1 MGLQSARFSG
11 DQVLESCFAGT
22 HRMLAPEENLSVM
35 RVQEGLN
42 RLGFD
47 AGKLDGIFGRQ
58 TGSAVHAFKAANGLS
73 PDDPVVGRGTA
84 AKLDELLLHGS
95 PLLDPD
101 FGEVSGFV
109 ARHSVEPFLGLELA
123 PLLLAPLNSQRHDVA
138 RALLDS
144 LNTGACLAMVAGS
157 RAAGVVDPRLPD
169 DVRRQLGNL
178 GAASG
183 MVVHFTSADGV
194 ERVVMVLDD
203 ITIRGRRSLIHRPTG
218 RKVKI
223 DLRSVICHELTHVR
237 NAEQNLDRTPDFDTD
252 VFLDPNLAAAMSA
265 ASGTPTAVVFR
276 QFVNEMNARHV
287 AWIIEQE
294 LAGNPFAA
302 RFLPGVALSEAAH
315 FYFAESDREFYFDD
329 NGYIGTILARGHQ
342 ATYQQMALWLRRCA
356 TLTFHSDPAAQAT
369 SSQLFLDAADSA
381 ELTALNPGLV
391 RPPGDGLFPRAQ
403 DFV

>member
-1 MGLQSARFSG
+1 M
-11 DQVLESCFAGT
+11 AGT

-47 AGKLDGIFGRQ
+47 AGELDGIFGPT
-58 TGSAVHAFKAANGLS
+58 TGEAVHAFKAAHGLA
-73 PDDPVVGRGTA
+73 PDDPVVGRGTS
-84 AKLDELLLHGS
+84 AKLDELLLHVS

-101 FGEVSGFV
+101 FGEVAGFV
-109 ARHSVEPFLGLELA
+109 ARHSVEPFLGLELG
-123 PLLLAPLNSQRHDVA
+123 PLIMAPLNSQRHDVA
-138 RALLDS
+138 RALLDA

-169 DVRRQLGNL
+169 DIRRQLSNL
-178 GAASG
+178 GPASG

-194 ERVVMVLDD
+194 ERVVMALDD
-203 ITIRGRRSLIHRPTG
+203 VTIRGRRSLVHRPTG

-237 NAEQNLDRTPDFDTD
+237 NAEQDLDSTPDSDPD
-252 VFLDPNLAAAMSA
+252 VFLDPNLAASMSA
-265 ASGTPTAVVFR
+265 ASGTPSAVVFR

-294 LAGNPFAA
+294 LVGNPFAA
-302 RFLPGVALSEAAH
+302 RFLPGAALADAAH

-356 TLTFHSDPAAQAT
+356 TLTFHADPGAQAT

-381 ELTALNPGLV
+381 DLTALNPGLV
-391 RPPGDGLFPRAQ
+391 HPPGDGLFPRDQ